1 MKHIITITASAFA
14 LSAIAFTATSAV
26 LKSKMRRKSAMTF
39 RELLRD
45 NAPTSADFLF
55 SSEKERRPGDETT

>member
-1 MKHIITITASAFA
+1 MKQITIITSVLA
-14 LSAIAFTATSAV
+14 LSVIAFTAAAAV
-26 LKSKMRRKSAMTF
+26 LKRKSRRKPTMTF

-45 NAPTSADFLF
+45 NCSANFLF

>member
-26 LKSKMRRKSAMTF
+26 LKRKSRRRPAMTF

-45 NAPTSADFLF
+45 NCSANFLF
-55 SSEKERRPGDETT
+55 SSEKERRSGDETT

>member
-14 LSAIAFTATSAV
+14 LSAIAFASASAV
-26 LKSKMRRKSAMTF
+26 LKRKTRRKPTMTF

-45 NAPTSADFLF
+45 NAAADLDF
-55 SSEKERRPGDETT
+55 